1 VLAYV
6 LAFVVGAVF
15 EGLYLGWVMAASRGY
30 AGLAAAFS
38 VATGAASLYGVTSTV
53 HDPSKAP
60 ALLLGYGVGSY
71 LIVRWTDRKPGAKNT
86 G

>member
-1 VLAYV
+1 MLAYI

-15 EGLYLGWVMAASRGY
+15 EGLYLGWVMCASRGY
-30 AGLAAAFS
+30 AGPAALFS
-38 VATGAASLYGVTSTV
+38 ILTGAASLYGVTSTV

-71 LIVRWTDRKPGAKNT
+71 LIVRLTDSPRGGRDT